1 MINHPALLYHLAM
14 RESPGKLFRDAI
26 GSEKPLKVPGAIN
39 AYAAMLAERVGFKAL
54 YLSGSGVATASYGL
68 PDLGMTGLA
77 DVLEDVRRI
86 TGATRLPLLVDADTG
101 WGNAL
106 GIARTVREMER
117 AGAAGIH
124 IEDQVSAKRCG
135 HRPGKEIVSKEE
147 MVDRIKA
154 AVDARQDPDFVIMAR
169 TDAFARE
176 GLDMAIER
184 ALACREAGADMIFPE
199 ALTELGQFK
208 RFAEAVRI
216 PVLANIT
223 EFGRTPMFTAE
234 ELGEAG
240 VSIVLYPLS
249 AFRAMA
255 RAAERV
261 YEAIFRDGTQKDVL
275 DLMQTREELYEVIGY
290 HDYERRMDELLGRE
304 RDD

>member
-1 MINHPALLYHLAM
+1 MKK
-14 RESPGKLFRDAI
+14 SPGKLFREAVAQ
-26 GSEKPLKVPGAIN
+26 EKPLKLPGAVN
-39 AYAAMLAERVGFKAL
+39 AFAAMLAERVGFKAL

-86 TGATRLPLLVDADTG
+86 TGASSLPLLVDGDTG

-124 IEDQVSAKRCG
+124 IEDQIQAKRCG
-135 HRPGKEIVSKEE
+135 HRPGKEVVSLGE
-147 MVDRIKA
+147 MTDRIKA
-154 AVDARQDPDFVIMAR
+154 AVDARQDKDFVVMAR
-169 TDAFARE
+169 TDAFASE
-176 GLDMAIER
+176 GLEGAIER
-184 ALACREAGADMIFPE
+184 AIACREEGADMVFPE
-199 ALTELGQFK
+199 ALAELGQFR
-208 RFAEAVRI
+208 RFAEEVGI

-223 EFGRTPMFTAE
+223 EFGRTPMFTAK
-234 ELGEAG
+234 ELWDAG
-240 VSIVLYPLS
+240 VSIALYPLS

-290 HDYERRMDELLGRE
+290 HEYEARMDELMGRE
-304 RDD
+304 RGD